1 MREIAAQMISDISY
15 VPLEKVKNLFCNETG
30 YQTPKIDTKAAIFK
44 DGKILLVHE
53 NNGTRSLPG
62 VVRRIGVGKVQHC

>member
-1 MREIAAQMISDISY
+1 MREIAAQMISDISD

-30 YQTPKIDTKAAIFK
+30 YQTPKIDTRAAIFN

-53 NNGTRSLPG
+53 NNSTRSLPG